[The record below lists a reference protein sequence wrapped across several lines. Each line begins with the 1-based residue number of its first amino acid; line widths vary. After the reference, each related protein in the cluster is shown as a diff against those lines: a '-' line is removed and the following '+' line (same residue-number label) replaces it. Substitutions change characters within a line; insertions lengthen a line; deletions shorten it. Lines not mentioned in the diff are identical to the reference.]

1 MARSRLRSPR
11 GQEKRDDHVPRVP
24 PAGPLIHDPAEQAY
38 QVYSH
43 SLDHRGPNGVRLKQW
58 HELAA
63 CERRAWRAAYTDLR
77 ISLLTGSSIPVTRP
91 EPSQVS
97 LVATDDIG
105 YVSLAVDEEIIL
117 SEGTIAQLIDKLH
130 DALSQIRN
138 DQVPDGTLAA
148 PSGDQGD
155 QDD

>member
-1 MARSRLRSPR
+1 
-11 GQEKRDDHVPRVP
+11 
-24 PAGPLIHDPAEQAY
+24 
-38 QVYSH
+38 
-43 SLDHRGPNGVRLKQW
+43 
-58 HELAA
+58 
-63 CERRAWRAAYTDLR
+63 
-77 ISLLTGSSIPVTRP
+77 LLTGSSIPVTKP
-91 EPSQVS
+91 DPGQVS

-130 DALSQIRN
+130 DALEKIRN